1 MKPTNSSQAFDLFEQ
16 ETAHAER
23 QAAWRTSSALL
34 AALTMLNFVLVP
46 VIDARIDNSFV
57 LTNGINLLLAF
68 GLWNLWAWA
77 RYLTLLRVLLG
88 IGLAIVVAA
97 QSGAVLDT
105 MIGLL
110 IMGSI
115 GLPIL
120 GPPHRAKNAL
130 AAALFLLALVG
141 TGLALLSELIS

>member
-1 MKPTNSSQAFDLFEQ
+1 MKPTNPPQSIDLFEQ
-16 ETAHAER
+16 EAALAAR

-68 GLWNLWAWA
+68 GLWKLWTWA

-88 IGLAIVVAA
+88 IALALSVAA

-105 MIGLL
+105 MIGVL